1 MSGEARIPATGRR
14 PLKRTKRF
22 SLMYLLTSS
31 SPYLYK
37 AVVTGQ
43 TLKSAELKW
52 YRINDVRQEEE
63 YFNILLEN
71 VKVIFVSP
79 MMHDTRGCPGTGHLE
94 SVDLRYEK
102 ITWKYLDGNLQYTD
116 ALNERTAA

>member
-1 MSGEARIPATGRR
+1 MLYINTV
-14 PLKRTKRF
+14 LKIAVKINALVPDVVHF
-22 SLMYLLTSS
+22 SHR
-31 SPYLYK
+31 
-37 AVVTGQ
+37 Q

-52 YRINDVRQEEE
+52 YRINDAGQEEE

-71 VKVIFVSP
+71 VKVISVSP

-102 ITWKYLDGNLQYTD
+102 ITWKYLDGNVQYTD
-116 ALNERTAA
+116 AWNERTTA